1 MIERDD
7 CEFSFSGMKNAIRLI
22 VENLSPPARG
32 GDKGG
37 VGVKRMRL
45 PINDLAASIQ
55 QAIVDIL
62 ITKSL
67 IAIARAKPKTFI
79 LAGGV
84 AANAELRKQFA
95 KKLPRNIKLLISSLY
110 YSQDNGAMIAAGAY
124 RRVIKKRFDSPES
137 LTANAH
143 WELV

>member
-1 MIERDD
+1 
-7 CEFSFSGMKNAIRLI
+7 
-22 VENLSPPARG
+22 
-32 GDKGG
+32 
-37 VGVKRMRL
+37 MRL

-62 ITKSL
+62 VTKSL

-84 AANAELRKQFA
+84 AANAALRSQLKA
-95 KKLPRNIKLLISSLY
+95 KLPKNIKLLTSSLA
-110 YSQDNGAMIAAGAY
+110 YSQDNGAMIAVAAY
-124 RRVIKKRFDSPES
+124 RRIAKKQFDSPLS